1 MTECVVAEFRTRP
14 DAKLALEVLM
24 RNHYTR
30 ENVSVVMRADD
41 PTAENLDEF
50 RDEEGISAAD
60 VEVNAPDG
68 RSVGLGMLLGGA
80 VSAPLA
86 IGTMIGP
93 FIIAGPIVGMGIG
106 AALGALFGSLEQDDT
121 AEDEPS
127 YEDRVKAGSILVIVT
142 QDEMIGLNEAE
153 AVLATTNPKTME
165 RFELDL
171 SER

>member
-14 DAKLALEVLM
+14 DAKLALEVLT

-30 ENVSVVMRADD
+30 ENVSVVMHADD

-50 RDEEGISAAD
+50 RDEDGISAAQ
-60 VEVNAPDG
+60 VEAKSPDG

-80 VSAPLA
+80 VAAPLA
-86 IGTMIGP
+86 LGTMIGP
-93 FIIAGPIVGMGIG
+93 FIIAGPILGMGIG
-106 AALGALFGSLEQDDT
+106 AALGGLFSSHQQGDT
-121 AEDEPS
+121 AEEEPS

-142 QDEMIGLNEAE
+142 EDELIGLNEAE

-171 SER
+171 SKR